1 MEGLRTGT
9 ATSRLL
15 RRVSWRRR
23 PSPIVIGGC
32 ARSGTTLL
40 LSILSSHPQIAA
52 IPVETQTLCPTAY
65 WGDFDPF
72 APFQIDA
79 LQQHLDQL
87 ELDGNCR
94 YWCEKTP
101 RNILFFERLVQEFGR
116 HARLIHVVRDG
127 RDVVCSR
134 HPDAP
139 QRFWVSPARW
149 IADVRAG
156 VTMDAHPQVF
166 AVRYEDLVTRFT
178 ETITSLSQFLNLDL
192 APEVM
197 AYPEHAQVNTSNAWY
212 GKARP
217 LDPSRISRW
226 KADSLQGR
234 ANELVAT
241 PAATALLKYFHY
253 L

>member
-1 MEGLRTGT
+1 
-9 ATSRLL
+9 
-15 RRVSWRRR
+15 
-23 PSPIVIGGC
+23 VIGGC

-65 WGDFDPF
+65 WGDFDPL
-72 APFQIDA
+72 APFQIDV

-87 ELDGNCR
+87 DLPDSCR

-101 RNILFFERLVQEFGR
+101 RNILFFERLLQEFGR

-149 IADVRAG
+149 ISDVRAG
-156 VTMDAHPQVF
+156 VALDPHPQVLT
-166 AVRYEDLVTRFT
+166 VRYEDVVTRFA
-178 ETITSLSQFLNLDL
+178 ETIAGLSQFLNLDL

-197 AYPEHAQVNTSNAWY
+197 AYPEHAQVNASNAWY
-212 GKARP
+212 DKARP

-226 KADSLQGR
+226 KADALRGR
-234 ANELVAT
+234 ASELVAA
-241 PAATALLKYFHY
+241 PGATALLQYFHY

>member
-1 MEGLRTGT
+1 MDGLRTGT

-15 RRVSWRRR
+15 GRVRWRRR

-65 WGDFDPF
+65 WGDFDPL
-72 APFQIDA
+72 APLQIDV

-87 ELDGNCR
+87 SPAESCR

-101 RNILFFERLVQEFGR
+101 RNILFFERILEEFGR
-116 HARLIHVVRDG
+116 HTRLIHVVRDG

-149 IADVRAG
+149 VADVRAG
-156 VTMDAHPQVF
+156 VAMDAHPQVL

-178 ETITSLSQFLNLDL
+178 ETMATLSQFLDLDL
-192 APEVM
+192 VPEVM
-197 AYPEHAQVNTSNAWY
+197 AYPDHAQVHTSNAWY
-212 GKARP
+212 DKARP

-226 KADSLQGR
+226 KADSLRER
-234 ANELVAT
+234 ADELVAA
-241 PAATALLKYFHY
+241 PGATALLHYFHY